1 MEEKVCSCTAGPD
14 GDQYE
19 MQIEKDFAD
28 SKYAS
33 RKFLICA
40 VILLIGTVSLF
51 LGKLNS
57 SDWVDLSRWIALT
70 YLGANV
76 AQKKVLR

>member
-1 MEEKVCSCTAGPD
+1 MLEKACSSASHNEND
-14 GDQYE
+14 HSE
-19 MQIEKDFAD
+19 VRAEKDFMD
-28 SKYAS
+28 NKYAS

-40 VILLIGTVSLF
+40 GILLIGTVSLF
-51 LGKLNS
+51 FGKLNS
-57 SDWVDLSRWIALT
+57 SDWVDLSRWVALT